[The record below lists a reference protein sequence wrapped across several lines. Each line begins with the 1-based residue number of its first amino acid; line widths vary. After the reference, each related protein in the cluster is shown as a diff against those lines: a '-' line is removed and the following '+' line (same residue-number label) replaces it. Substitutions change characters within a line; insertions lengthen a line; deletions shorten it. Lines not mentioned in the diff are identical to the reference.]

1 MHRPRFALYVRNAAF
16 AVLALAYTAP
26 FVLVSPAVLLPL
38 RYVRPVVDAYLRGIA
53 FLLKHVCGLSYEVRG
68 LERLRGQP
76 VLIAA
81 VHQTSWES
89 LYLPMLL
96 GDPVMVIED
105 EIFRTPLVGS
115 IARKRGYIPA
125 QSSGGID
132 KVRQSFEMA
141 QRQSRGGRNIL
152 TFPSGMPS
160 GSQPAPPLRRDVAAL
175 YEALDVPCVP
185 VALNSSR
192 FWQFR
197 SWLRHPGVI
206 TVEILAPIAPGL
218 EKQAFMD
225 TLETRLNGATE
236 RLMHE
241 ADPPALMAVPT
252 PAAKRMAAA
261 MRSAHSAQK

>member
-1 MHRPRFALYVRNAAF
+1 MHRPRIALYLRNAAF
-16 AVLALAYTAP
+16 AVLALAYSAP

-38 RYVRPVVDAYLRGIA
+38 RYFRPVVDAYLHGIG

-68 LERLRGQP
+68 LERLQGEP

-81 VHQTSWES
+81 AHQTTWEN

-96 GDPVMVIED
+96 GDPAMVIKD
-105 EIFRTPLVGS
+105 EIFRYPLVGA
-115 IARKRGYIPA
+115 IARKRAYIPA
-125 QSSGGID
+125 QRSGDID

-141 QRQSRGGRNIL
+141 RRQSRGGRNIL
-152 TFPSGMPS
+152 IYPSGTRT
-160 GSQPAPPLRRDVAAL
+160 GSQPAPPLRRGVAAL
-175 YEALDVPCVP
+175 YETLDVPCVP

-218 EKQAFMD
+218 EKRAFMD

-241 ADPPALMAVPT
+241 ADLPALMAVPI
-252 PAAKRMAAA
+252 PAARRMAAA
-261 MRSAHSAQK
+261 MRSAQSAQK